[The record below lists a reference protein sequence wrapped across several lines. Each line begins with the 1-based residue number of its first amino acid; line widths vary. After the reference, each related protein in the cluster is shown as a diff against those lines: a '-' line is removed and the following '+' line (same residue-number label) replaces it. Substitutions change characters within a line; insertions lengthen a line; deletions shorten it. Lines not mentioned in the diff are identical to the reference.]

1 MKLSDLGLSR
11 SNPED
16 LEITGI
22 QMDSRRIQSGNLFVC
37 WPGGHRDSHEFLADA
52 KSNGATAAIVHSLE
66 GLGLAE
72 QLGLTAIQWSP
83 DEFADRSWRLC
94 DQFFEHPTRNMTVIG
109 VTGTNGKTTVCW
121 ILRDAMEHLGLRAAY
136 VGTLGVRYPGEQ
148 RELPNTTPFVIDLYN
163 LLAELRDAGVNALA
177 MEVSS
182 HALAQ
187 KRADGVEFDVAVFTN
202 LSQDHLD
209 FHGTMAAY
217 ADSKARLFRDFK
229 GMSSKPMTAVF
240 NLDDP
245 VGRQWHSEFHGR
257 LGSFTVRGEKGAAID
272 ALPMSVSV
280 DQIQLQVQEAPRT
293 TTETVTIPL
302 GGAYNVENS
311 VAAIGALRALGF
323 TLAQA
328 AEAMTHVHPVPGR
341 FEPVPNQQGIS
352 VLVDYAHSPDAL
364 EKLLTAVRPLVSGR
378 VITVFGCGGD
388 RDRTKRPLMA
398 RAASAGSDYVVATS
412 DNPRTEKPL
421 AILDEV
427 ATGLTGEFQIIVD
440 RREAIH
446 AAIRM
451 AVGGDAV
458 VIAGKGHENYQILGR
473 EKTSFD
479 DRLVAAEA
487 LT

>member
-1 MKLSDLGLSR
+1 MNLSDLGLTGSGAE
-11 SNPED
+11 SPF
-16 LEITGI
+16 ITGI
-22 QMDSRRIQSGNLFVC
+22 QMDSRRVLPGNLFVC
-37 WPGGHRDSHEFLADA
+37 WPGTHRDSHEFLADA
-52 KSNGATAAIVHSLE
+52 KANGAVAAIAHSAAGQQRAE
-66 GLGLAE
+66 SLGLV
-72 QLGLTAIQWSP
+72 AILWSP

-94 DQFFEHPTRNMTVIG
+94 DQFFDHPTRSMKVVG

-121 ILRDAMEHLGLRAAY
+121 ILRDALEHLGMRAAY
-136 VGTLGVRYPGEQ
+136 IGTLGVRYPGVH
-148 RELPNTTPFVIDLYN
+148 RELPNTTPFVIELYN
-163 LLAELRDAGVNALA
+163 LLAELRDAGVEALA

-182 HALAQ
+182 HALAE

-209 FHGTMAAY
+209 FHGTMEAY
-217 ADSKARLFRDFK
+217 AASKARLFRDFK
-229 GMSSKPMTAVF
+229 GVSSKPMIGVF
-240 NLDDP
+240 NLDDS

-272 ALPMSVSV
+272 AEALDVSINHLRL
-280 DQIQLQVQEAPRT
+280 QIQEAPRT

-311 VAAIGALRALGF
+311 VAAIAALRALGF
-323 TLAQA
+323 TLADSV
-328 AEAMTHVHPVPGR
+328 EAMAHVHSVPGR
-341 FEPVPNQQGIS
+341 FEPVPNHRGLS

-364 EKLLTAVRPLVSGR
+364 EKLLAAVRPLVSGR

-398 RAASAGSDYVVATS
+398 KAASAGSDYVVATS
-412 DNPRTEKPL
+412 DNPRTEDPVS
-421 AILDEV
+421 ILGEV
-427 ATGLTGEFQIIVD
+427 AKGLSGEHRIVID
-440 RREAIH
+440 RREAIF
-446 AAIRM
+446 AAIQM
-451 AVGGDAV
+451 ALPGDAV

-487 LT
+487 LA